1 MTDNESESA
10 GQAQAPEDEAGA
22 AGGCAWCA
30 GARTVLFA
38 VAFAAF
44 AAYVAADFA
53 TGGRVTLY
61 VAGALSGL
69 RGRGRGQEESS

>member
-10 GQAQAPEDEAGA
+10 GPAEQAPGDEAS

-61 VAGALSGL
+61 LAGALSGF
-69 RGRGRGQEESS
+69 RGRGRGQEET